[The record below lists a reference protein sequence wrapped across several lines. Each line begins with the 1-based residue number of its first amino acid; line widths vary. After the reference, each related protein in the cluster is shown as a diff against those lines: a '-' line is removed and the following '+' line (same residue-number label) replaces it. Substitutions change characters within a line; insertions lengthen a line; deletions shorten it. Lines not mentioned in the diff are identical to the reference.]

1 MSSVLCIHDWN
12 YQIWTTSHT
21 QLLHAPMALCKFQK
35 FYFFQQMSGF
45 ANINLS
51 SLSNLPNT
59 YGRGTLDTCLIHGTV
74 DNSFGGQFTNIKRTF
89 AKLLQGYFCVGCTTL
104 SYVHFTLW
112 PCPLFSI
119 VLSYITP
126 RVEYFRRFPET
137 SFSVLLRHH
146 SACIHRH
153 DNWAPLGWGI
163 TFRFNTC

>member
-1 MSSVLCIHDWN
+1 MHTWLKLSDMN
-12 YQIWTTSHT
+12 YQPY
-21 QLLHAPMALCKFQK
+21 QLLHAPMALLKRQK

-45 ANINLS
+45 ANISLS

-59 YGRGTLDTCLIHGTV
+59 CGRGTLDTCSIHGTV

-126 RVEYFRRFPET
+126 RVQYFRRFPET

-146 SACIHRH
+146 SAKPFGTHLSPSALHLPSPR
-153 DNWAPLGWGI
+153 AL
-163 TFRFNTC
+163 